1 MCVFF
6 HASANDDIKEVII
19 ILFQLDYKLVP
30 KMRLLLKFWEQLTV
44 LYLQKPN
51 FYVRQNEYFLA
62 QNAKKKIIWADL
74 DI

>member
-30 KMRLLLKFWEQLTV
+30 K
-44 LYLQKPN
+44 
-51 FYVRQNEYFLA
+51 NEAFI
-62 QNAKKKIIWADL
+62 KILRTINCAL
-74 DI
+74 FTET